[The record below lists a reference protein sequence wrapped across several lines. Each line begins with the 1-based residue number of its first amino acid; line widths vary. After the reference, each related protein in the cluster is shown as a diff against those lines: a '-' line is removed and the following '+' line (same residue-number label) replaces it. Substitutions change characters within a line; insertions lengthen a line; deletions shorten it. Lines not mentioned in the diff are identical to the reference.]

1 MPGRAKKVWILNGP
15 NLGLLGIREPAL
27 YGRETLASIERRLVK
42 LGATLGLDVE
52 CFQTNHEGALIDRL
66 IVAMDA
72 AQGVVL
78 NPGGLTHTS
87 WALADTMRAVTVPVV
102 EVHLTNLYARGSAR
116 SVSLSGEAAAG
127 VIMGFGARSY
137 ELGLHELA
145 ARLKSSGARSAPS
158 AARGGRG

>member
-1 MPGRAKKVWILNGP
+1 MPTKKVWVLNGP
-15 NLGLLGIREPAL
+15 NLGLLGVREPDL

-42 LGATLGLDVE
+42 LGQEIGLSVE

-72 AQGVVL
+72 VDGVVL

-87 WALADTMRAVTVPVV
+87 WSLADTIRAVKVPVV
-102 EVHLTNLYARGSAR
+102 EVHLTNLYARGAAR
-116 SVSLSGEAAAG
+116 AVSVPASAAAG

-137 ELGLHELA
+137 ELGLRELA
-145 ARLKSSGARSAPS
+145 ARLKAR
-158 AARGGRG
+158 RGG

>member
-1 MPGRAKKVWILNGP
+1 VAGKKVWVLNGP
-15 NLGLLGIREPAL
+15 NLSLLGRREPAL

-42 LGATLGLDVE
+42 LGAELGMTVE

-72 AQGVVL
+72 VQGVVL

-87 WALADTMRAVTVPVV
+87 ASLAATLRAVTVPVV
-102 EVHLTNLYARGSAR
+102 EVHLTNLYARGSAF
-116 SVSLSGEAAAG
+116 SVSLTGAAAAG

-137 ELGLHELA
+137 ELGLRELA
-145 ARLKSSGARSAPS
+145 ARLAPSGARRPA
-158 AARGGRG
+158 AARRRRG

>member
-1 MPGRAKKVWILNGP
+1 MPAKGAKKVWVLNGP

-27 YGRETLASIERRLVK
+27 YGRETLASIDRRLVK
-42 LGATLGLDVE
+42 LGAELGLAVE
-52 CFQTNHEGALIDRL
+52 CFQTNHEGALVDRL
-66 IVAMDA
+66 IVAMDTVD
-72 AQGVVL
+72 GVVL

-87 WALADTMRAVTVPVV
+87 WSLADTIRAVTVPVV

-116 SVSLSGEAAAG
+116 SVSLPAAAAAG

-145 ARLKSSGARSAPS
+145 ARLKGAGPR
-158 AARGGRG
+158 GRGR

>member
-1 MPGRAKKVWILNGP
+1 VSAKKVWVLNGP
-15 NLGLLGIREPAL
+15 NLGLLGVREPDL

-42 LGATLGLDVE
+42 LGQEIGLSVE

-72 AQGVVL
+72 VDGVVL

-87 WALADTMRAVTVPVV
+87 WSLADTIRAVKVPVV
-102 EVHLTNLYARGSAR
+102 EVHLTNLYARGAAR
-116 SVSLSGEAAAG
+116 AVSVPASAAAG

-137 ELGLHELA
+137 ELGLRELA
-145 ARLKSSGARSAPS
+145 ARLKTR
-158 AARGGRG
+158 RGG

>member
-1 MPGRAKKVWILNGP
+1 MAAKKVWVLNGP

-27 YGRETLASIERRLVK
+27 YGKETLASIDRRLVK
-42 LGATLGLDVE
+42 LGAELGLAVE

-66 IVAMDA
+66 IVAMDTVD
-72 AQGVVL
+72 GVVL
-78 NPGGLTHTS
+78 NPGGLTQTS
-87 WALADTMRAVTVPVV
+87 WSLADTMRAVTVPVV

-116 SVSLSGEAAAG
+116 SVSIPAAAAAG

-145 ARLKSSGARSAPS
+145 ARLKATGAR
-158 AARGGRG
+158 GRGR